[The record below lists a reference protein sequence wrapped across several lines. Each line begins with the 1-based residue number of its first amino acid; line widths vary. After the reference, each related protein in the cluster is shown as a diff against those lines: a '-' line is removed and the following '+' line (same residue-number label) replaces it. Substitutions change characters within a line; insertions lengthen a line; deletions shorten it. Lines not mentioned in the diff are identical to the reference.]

1 MPTEQQQLLPGVPPG
16 ENGGLKSLSASKI
29 QTFLR
34 CGAMYFFR
42 YSLGLKSPPR
52 GAQILGSAV
61 HSGLEKN
68 FRQKI
73 QSQMD
78 LPLSEITEFYS
89 ASFDFLKPT
98 AQWEK
103 GEDSGK
109 LKDDGV
115 RILQAYNPI
124 SRTIQPKEV
133 EAPFSVAL
141 GGVPWVLKGVV
152 DMLDASALIVDFK
165 TTGRVP
171 SAIEAEKSLQL
182 TTYSLA
188 HRLRTGKV
196 ESGLRLDYLIRGK
209 TPKIVQLDTTRTNED
224 LGRFLKLVGIVA
236 TSISEGR
243 FVPNPTSPWCGPRYC
258 EFWDRCRGGRLFG

>member
-1 MPTEQQQLLPGVPPG
+1 MATEQQLLPGVPPG

-34 CGAMYFFR
+34 CGAAYFFR
-42 YSLGLKSPPR
+42 YSLGLRSPPR
-52 GAQILGSAV
+52 GAQILGTAV

-73 QSQMD
+73 QSQLD
-78 LPLSEITEFYS
+78 LPLAEITEFYS
-89 ASFDFLKPT
+89 ASFDFLKAT
-98 AQWEK
+98 VQWEK

-115 RILQAYNPI
+115 KMLQAYNPI
-124 SRTIQPKEV
+124 AQTIKPKEV

-141 GGVPWVLKGVV
+141 GGVPYVLKGFV
-152 DMLDASALIVDFK
+152 DLLDESALIVDFK
-165 TTGRVP
+165 TTGRAP
-171 SAIEAEKSLQL
+171 SAIEAHKSLQL

-188 HRLRTGKV
+188 HRLRTGQV

-209 TPKIVQLDTTRTNED
+209 TPKIVQIQTARTNED
-224 LGRFLKLVGIVA
+224 LERFLKLIGIVA
-236 TSISEGR
+236 ASISEER
-243 FVPNPTSPWCGPRYC
+243 FLPNPTSPWCGPRYC
-258 EFWDRCRGGRLFG
+258 EFWDRCEGGRRFG